1 MTQAKFK
8 TYSRQQIPLL
18 PATYEDEIPAN
29 HPVRVVDA
37 VVEKIDLRKLYSTY
51 KGGGTSSHNP
61 KMLLKAIIYAY
72 ITNAYS
78 SRKIEEAIKSDVRF
92 IWLCGNCEPDHN
104 TINRFRGE
112 KVSEVLKDI
121 FKQIVLLLAEEGL
134 VSLKDAYVDG
144 TKIEANANRYTF
156 VWGNAIKTSKER
168 MVKQLDELWAY
179 AQGIA
184 KEELK
189 DTAPLDFKT
198 IDADK
203 VKETVQ
209 AIEEVIKDK
218 EVSKKVKQKLAYAKK
233 NFPVKLDEYKV
244 KEEILDGRNSYSK
257 TDNDAT
263 FMRMKEDHMK
273 NGQLKPGYNVQITTN
288 NQIITNYD
296 TFANPTDTLTLP
308 AHIESFKQLYGEA
321 PETVTA
327 DSGYGSE
334 QNYECLEE
342 NNCIAYVKYNH
353 FHQEQQGKRLKKYPF
368 AVEHLHYNQ
377 EQDYY
382 VCPMGQHMN
391 NIGTCTHKNDSGFE
405 QTISRYR
412 AKNCQGGPLRGLCH
426 KAKGNRIIEVNHNLN
441 KHKQR
446 AREKLTSEEG
456 IAHRKQRAADVEA
469 VLGNIKQNKGF
480 RRFMLR
486 GKEKVTTEWGLIAI
500 AHNLKKKVA

>member
-18 PATYEDEIPAN
+18 PATYEDKIPAN

-233 NFPVKLDEYKV
+233 NFAVKLDEYKV

-321 PETVTA
+321 PKTVTA

-342 NNCIAYVKYNH
+342 NNCTAYVKYNH

-391 NIGTCTHKNDSGFE
+391 NIGTSTRKNDSGFE

-412 AKNCQGGPLRGLCH
+412 AKNCQGCPLRGLCH